1 MTRTALLALL
11 LAALGACSYGPV
23 VDQSGLRSAVVTP
36 TGQTIGLAY
45 QVLRYRPAEG
55 VAAFPDG
62 GVSHY
67 LDDRIV
73 IAVVPVAG
81 GRPRVLQRL
90 SNAGV
95 SGSGSVALRTY
106 DADPDH
112 LLVLLGEQSST
123 AAPSR
128 LRLWR
133 LATADG
139 QVTPYP
145 DLAADLRAKTRRL
158 GSKEFG
164 DVRVIDPDGTL
175 LIGAEGPAG
184 DELWIRSAAGEYR
197 LVDPLKHFYGIR
209 DAELYYW
216 SGDEARVTNWRT
228 GQVRIVARYDPAIR
242 QTSTLIRRDPT
253 VTAIEA
259 AAPKRSSI
267 AWEGGD
273 IRLTGVDGTTRH
285 VPVELDELRR

>member
-1 MTRTALLALL
+1 VNRTAFLALL
-11 LAALGACSYGPV
+11 LPAVAACSYGPV

-36 TGQTIGLAY
+36 NEQTIGLAY

-62 GVSHY
+62 GVPHY

-81 GRPRVLQRL
+81 GAPRVLQRL

-95 SGSGSVALRTY
+95 SGSGSVTLRTY

-112 LLVLLGEQSST
+112 LLVLFSEQSST

-133 LATADG
+133 LAVADG
-139 QVTPYP
+139 RVTPYP
-145 DLAADLRAKTRRL
+145 DLAADLRAKARRL

-175 LIGAEGPAG
+175 LIGVEGPAG

-228 GQVRIVARYDPAIR
+228 GQVRVIARYDPAIR
-242 QTSTLIRRDPT
+242 QTSTLIPRDPT

-259 AAPKRSSI
+259 APAKHSSV

-273 IRLTGVDGTTRH
+273 IRLTGLDGTERH
-285 VPVELDELRR
+285 VPVDLDKLRR